1 MLKESFPTVRPRP
14 RRRRTS
20 SWQDYESEKRKLMV
34 LELTPDEYDRRI
46 AEITKRL
53 GV

>member
-1 MLKESFPTVRPRP
+1 MVKETESTYRPRA
-14 RRRRTS
+14 RSRVRAS
-20 SWQDYESEKRKLMV
+20 GQGYEREKRKLMV
-34 LELTPDEYDRRI
+34 LNLSPDEYDRRI

>member
-1 MLKESFPTVRPRP
+1 MLKDTETYRPRP
-14 RRRRTS
+14 RRRVRA
-20 SWQDYESEKRKLMV
+20 SWQDYEREKRKLMT
-34 LELTPDEYDRRI
+34 LNLSPDEYDRRI